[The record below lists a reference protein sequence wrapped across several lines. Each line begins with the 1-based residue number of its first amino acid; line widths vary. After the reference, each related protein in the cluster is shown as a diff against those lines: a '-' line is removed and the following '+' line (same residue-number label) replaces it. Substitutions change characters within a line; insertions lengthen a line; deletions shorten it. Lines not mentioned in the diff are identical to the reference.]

1 MSSILD
7 PEKWK
12 TLTLPCLWDNRFS
25 SITVYHRIT
34 DNCTGTQWPRRLIV
48 SFGLFLSTF
57 LFWILLHC
65 LDFMLFFKGRDLL
78 STLWRYSLCFSSP
91 MIFSWLSMFHF
102 EGLWVMIFT
111 SLNLTSEFP
120 DLRALQTGWESEVLN
135 VSPESHSSPTILS
148 FLFLCVLL
156 LRKLLIISF
165 LKLISVLRNFFFKCG
180 NYYFIN
186 ESWDFGILLCCTGL
200 IFVLFHFV

>member
-1 MSSILD
+1 MLVRQS
-7 PEKWK
+7 
-12 TLTLPCLWDNRFS
+12 FFV
-25 SITVYHRIT
+25 ITVYHRIT